1 MRTME
6 AGLQTTFGLSKNLLH
21 FWRQSLF
28 LNELRLRVKAKL
40 KAPQYIRDMRQ
51 QGLKQ
56 RPEPIGRS
64 HGRQVSDMLVY
75 RTCDGLGCAV
85 FGFKRKMGPAIQVGY
100 YRLVRVNRPASGF

>member
-51 QGLKQ
+51 Q
-56 RPEPIGRS
+56 
-64 HGRQVSDMLVY
+64 D
-75 RTCDGLGCAV
+75 
-85 FGFKRKMGPAIQVGY
+85 
-100 YRLVRVNRPASGF
+100 